1 MPHGCL
7 QPITM
12 PMQTWRQIMLCIRAC
27 YWHPLSPSQNTAEE
41 TGRHHMH
48 HRLMTQTLYKL
59 QTVCTKH
66 CLHDTTSARELRGIN
81 QADLSP
87 STSVCEDMQAPA
99 QHPPF
104 GLPLQ
109 LHYHLPWGLLYLEW
123 ISCTMHAYD
132 GWIAPEFKR
141 PCVLPTLKC

>member
-59 QTVCTKH
+59 HTVCTKY
-66 CLHDTTSARELRGIN
+66 CLHDTTSARELRGIS

-87 STSVCEDMQAPA
+87 STSVREDMQAPA

-109 LHYHLPWGLLYLEW
+109 PHYHLPWGLLYLEW

-132 GWIAPEFKR
+132 GWIAPEFKK